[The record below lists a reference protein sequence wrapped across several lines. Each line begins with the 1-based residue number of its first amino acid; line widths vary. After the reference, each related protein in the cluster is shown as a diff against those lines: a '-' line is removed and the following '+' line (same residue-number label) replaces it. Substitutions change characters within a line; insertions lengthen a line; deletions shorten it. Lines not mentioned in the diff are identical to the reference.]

1 MFWLEIIYLKREV
14 FVIIRFSLLTVGD
27 IFMFFRPIFLR
38 MMSPYIPLLM
48 CDKSLISFCYLM

>member
-27 IFMFFRPIFLR
+27 IFMFFWPIFLR